1 MKIIFD
7 NFRFAESW
15 LGDLKFVFIMENNVY
30 GDRKIELLQKIYL
43 RNVVILDYKLS
54 FDSRLVE
61 EISSTVSR
69 HIGRKIII
77 PLPLP
82 SPPRITRSI
91 VIVRNRLA
99 SDTIVD

>member
-7 NFRFAESW
+7 NFRFVESW

-69 HIGRKIII
+69 LIGRKIIT
-77 PLPLP
+77 PFP
-82 SPPRITRSI
+82 SPLS
-91 VIVRNRLA
+91 LE
-99 SDTIVD
+99 

>member
-1 MKIIFD
+1 
-7 NFRFAESW
+7 
-15 LGDLKFVFIMENNVY
+15 MENNVY

-69 HIGRKIII
+69 HIGRKIITS
-77 PLPLP
+77 LPLP

>member
-7 NFRFAESW
+7 NFRFVESW

-69 HIGRKIII
+69 HIGRKIIT

-82 SPPRITRSI
+82 FPPRITRSI